1 MMNRN
6 NKKPLILLLGLVLAA
21 QNAFS
26 QKSEKD
32 VLQFN
37 PVYTGVTSL
46 SIAPDSRAGAMG
58 DVGCATDPYL
68 DNNSQY
74 WNPSKYPFT
83 SSQAGVSLCYT
94 PWLRKLVSD
103 IDLANLT
110 GFYKLDD
117 YSALSGSLTYF
128 SLGDVFVMNGSG
140 GDVTNIVIHPYEMA
154 LDFDYSRKLSENF
167 SAAVGM
173 RFIYSDLQYN
183 YDDDLFPGKAFSA
196 DISMFYNN
204 YIGIGRRDCLLG
216 LGLNASNIG
225 SKISYDGGQTNEFIP
240 TNLRL
245 GISVS
250 VPIDEYNSFSI
261 SADANKL
268 MVPTKPTF
276 SQFMEEVYPE
286 EDATDTEIIQE
297 LTSEYAQWVAGTGYN
312 EMSPIAGMFKS
323 FSDAPGGFREEL
335 REIYWG
341 VGGEYNYNDQFFLRG
356 GYHYEN
362 EYKGNRKYYTV
373 GAGFRMNVFSLDAAY
388 LISTAQSNPLD
399 QTLRFTLS
407 FEMDGIK
414 QIFGR

>member
-1 MMNRN
+1 MMKRN
-6 NKKPLILLLGLVLAA
+6 ITTRVIIAAVGLVLSVQTLHA
-21 QNAFS
+21 Q
-26 QKSEKD
+26 KE
-32 VLQFN
+32 VFN

-58 DVGCATDPYL
+58 DVGCATDPYM

-83 SSQAGVSLCYT
+83 NSQAGISLCYT

-117 YSALSGSLTYF
+117 YSALSASLTYF
-128 SLGDVFVMNGSG
+128 SLGEVFVSTDG
-140 GDVTNIVIHPYEMA
+140 GQSISNFAIHPYEMA
-154 LDFDYSRKLSENF
+154 VDFDYSRKLSENF

-183 YDDDLFPGKAFSA
+183 YDDDVFPGKAFSA
-196 DISMFYNN
+196 DISMFYQN
-204 YIGIGRRDCLLG
+204 YIGVGRRDCLLG

-245 GISVS
+245 GASLT
-250 VPIDEYNSFSI
+250 VPVDEYNSFSI

-268 MVPTKPTF
+268 MVPTKPTYGQYMNEHHAEI
-276 SQFMEEVYPE
+276 SSDAHDYMEY
-286 EDATDTEIIQE
+286 I
-297 LTSEYAQWVAGTGYN
+297 SEYNGWLTETGYN
-312 EMSPIAGMFKS
+312 ELSPIAGIFKS
-323 FSDAPGGFREEL
+323 FSDAPGGFEEEL

-341 VGGEYNYNDQFFLRG
+341 VGAEYNYNDQFFLRG

-362 EYKGNRKYYTV
+362 EFKGNRKYFTV
-373 GAGFRMNVFSLDAAY
+373 GAGFHMNVFSLDAAY
-388 LISTAQSNPLD
+388 LISVAQSNPLD

-407 FEMDGIK
+407 FDMDGIK
-414 QIFGR
+414 QILGK

>member
-1 MMNRN
+1 MKRN
-6 NKKPLILLLGLVLAA
+6 IATRIIIAAVGLIMSVQTVQA
-21 QNAFS
+21 Q
-26 QKSEKD
+26 KEI
-32 VLQFN
+32 FN

-58 DVGCATDPYL
+58 DVGCATDPYM
-68 DNNSQY
+68 DINNQY

-83 SSQAGVSLCYT
+83 NSQAGISLCYT

-110 GFYKLDD
+110 GYYKLDD

-128 SLGDVFVMNGSG
+128 SLGEVFVSTDG
-140 GDVTNIVIHPYEMA
+140 GQSISNFAIHPYEMA

-183 YDDDLFPGKAFSA
+183 YDDDVFPGKAFSA
-196 DISMFYNN
+196 DISMFYQN
-204 YIGIGRRDCLLG
+204 YIGVGRRDCLLG

-245 GISVS
+245 GMSLT
-250 VPIDEYNSFSI
+250 VPIDEFNSFAI

-268 MVPTKPTF
+268 MVPTQPRF
-276 SQFMEEVYPE
+276 EQFIMEYHPDLDPNNSTVRG
-286 EDATDTEIIQE
+286 
-297 LTSEYAQWVAGTGYN
+297 EYASDYASWLAEIGYN
-312 EMSPIAGMFKS
+312 ELSPIAGIFKS
-323 FSDAPGGFREEL
+323 FSDAPGGFEEEL

-341 VGGEYNYNDQFFLRG
+341 VGAEYNYNDQFFLRG

-362 EYKGNRKYYTV
+362 EYKGNRKYFTV
-373 GAGFRMNVFSLDAAY
+373 GAGFHMNVFSLDAAY

-407 FEMDGIK
+407 FDMDGIK
-414 QIFGR
+414 QIIGR

>member
-1 MMNRN
+1 MKRN
-6 NKKPLILLLGLVLAA
+6 ITTRVIIAAVGLVLSVQTLHA
-21 QNAFS
+21 Q
-26 QKSEKD
+26 KE
-32 VLQFN
+32 LFN

-58 DVGCATDPYL
+58 DVGCATDPYM

-83 SSQAGVSLCYT
+83 NSQAGISLCYT

-110 GFYKLDD
+110 GFYKL
-117 YSALSGSLTYF
+117 ALSASLTYF
-128 SLGDVFVMNGSG
+128 SLGEVFVSTDG
-140 GDVTNIVIHPYEMA
+140 GQSISNFAIHPYEMA
-154 LDFDYSRKLSENF
+154 VDFDYSRKLSENF

-183 YDDDLFPGKAFSA
+183 YDDDVFPGKAFSA
-196 DISMFYNN
+196 DISMFYQN
-204 YIGIGRRDCLLG
+204 YIGVGRRDCLLG

-245 GISVS
+245 GASLT

-268 MVPTKPTF
+268 MVPTKPTYGQYM
-276 SQFMEEVYPE
+276 SEHHAEISSDAHDYMEY
-286 EDATDTEIIQE
+286 I
-297 LTSEYAQWVAGTGYN
+297 SEYNGWLTETGYN
-312 EMSPIAGMFKS
+312 ELSPIAGIFKS
-323 FSDAPGGFREEL
+323 FSDAPGGFEEEL

-341 VGGEYNYNDQFFLRG
+341 VGAEYNYNDQFFLRG

-362 EYKGNRKYYTV
+362 EFKGNRKYITV
-373 GAGFRMNVFSLDAAY
+373 GAGFHMNVFSLDAAY
-388 LISTAQSNPLD
+388 LISVAQSNPLD

-407 FEMDGIK
+407 FDMDGIK
-414 QIFGR
+414 QILGK